1 MKRRKKILK
10 VASLVAVLAVLVG
23 GGYATWAYATDGS
36 DPAGALRTI
45 SVRRGELLEVA
56 SASGTIEPHVQV
68 EVKSR
73 ASGEIVE
80 VLVEE
85 GDVVEEGQVLFR
97 LDRADAQRAIEEARV
112 AERRI
117 RAEIVEARASLA
129 ISEADANQARV
140 QADVSRRG
148 RELGLVTE
156 EADRAA
162 QHGAEIA
169 LANVTLRRAQ
179 ITAAQAQLDTA
190 RLSVEDAE
198 LRFTETEVHAP
209 VAGTILSVDVEV
221 GSIVASAVTNV
232 SGGTALATLAD
243 LTDLRVIGQI
253 DEAQIGRVEVA
264 QKVIVRVDAYP
275 DREFEGR
282 VERVS
287 PLGRAETNVVTF
299 DVEIVVTDEHRDLLR
314 SGMSADL
321 EIETRRYDDAL
332 LVPLT
337 AIRSEGGRRV
347 VTLAS
352 GESRTV
358 RTGPTDGMRI
368 VVLEGLE
375 ENDRIVAENARP
387 RAAGEGAGAER
398 QNKSII
404 PMGGG
409 GGGGGRRWR

>member
-1 MKRRKKILK
+1 MKRKKKALK
-10 VASLVAVLAVLVG
+10 VVTVLAVLVALLA
-23 GGYATWAYATDGS
+23 GGYATWAYATDGNES
-36 DPAGALRTI
+36 AAERRTI
-45 SVRRGELLEVA
+45 EVQRGSLLEVA

-73 ASGEIVE
+73 ASGEILE
-80 VLVEE
+80 VLVQE

-97 LDRADAQRAIEEARV
+97 LDRADAERAIEEARM

-117 RAEIVEARASLA
+117 RAELAQSRASLTIA
-129 ISEADANQARV
+129 EADASHARAQAE
-140 QADVSRRG
+140 VSSRG
-148 RELGLVTE
+148 KQMGLVTE

-162 QHGAEIA
+162 QHAAGVAE
-169 LANVTLRRAQ
+169 ANVMLPRAQ
-179 ITAAQAQLDTA
+179 ITASQAALEAA
-190 RLSVEDAE
+190 RLSVDDAE
-198 LRFTETEVHAP
+198 LRFTETEVEAP

-221 GSIVASAVTNV
+221 GSIVASGITNV
-232 SGGTALATLAD
+232 SGGTPLATLAD

-253 DEAQIGRVEVA
+253 DEAQIGRVAVD
-264 QKVIVRVDAYP
+264 QRVIVRVDAYP

-282 VERVS
+282 VGRVS

-299 DVEIVVTDEHRDLLR
+299 DVEIVVTDGDRGLLR

-347 VTLAS
+347 VTLAN
-352 GESRTV
+352 GESRAI
-358 RTGPTDGMRI
+358 RTGPTDGSRI

-375 ENDRIVAENARP
+375 ENDRIVAENAQP
-387 RAAGEGAGAER
+387 RGEGEGARR

-404 PMGGG
+404 PIG